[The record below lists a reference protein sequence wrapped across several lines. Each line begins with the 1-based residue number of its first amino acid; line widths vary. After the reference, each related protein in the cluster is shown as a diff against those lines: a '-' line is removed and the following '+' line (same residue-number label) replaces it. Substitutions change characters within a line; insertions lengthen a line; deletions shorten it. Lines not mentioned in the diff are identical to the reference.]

1 MNSGSRI
8 LLVVEGEWLRVGK
21 TALSVELC
29 RRQDLAG
36 VREADGRQRPSVSGQ
51 RKATYKWN
59 LRPIFFNK
67 FNFMIKYLY
76 NLKLFDIF
84 YEKAT

>member
-1 MNSGSRI
+1 MDSNPFFLTGGSRI

-51 RKATYKWN
+51 RKATCKWN
-59 LRPIFFNK
+59 LRPIFF
-67 FNFMIKYLY
+67 ILV
-76 NLKLFDIF
+76 
-84 YEKAT
+84 